1 MASSYDSRPSVLII
15 AYYFPPENTSG
26 AARPARFHKYLP
38 RFGYI
43 PHVITSSEQD
53 PDYPQENVYYLRGI
67 RNIDKRTL
75 QGLTEGFLR
84 KYFLSHCENVTWI
97 HPSVE
102 LASRVA
108 PPEGF
113 RAVISTSPPA
123 TPHLVAMWLKQRLRI
138 PWIADFRD
146 PIVGNPFLNPGAWH
160 REVDERMEPII
171 FRRADLVIAN
181 TENVAETWRRR
192 YPQFDRKIRV
202 LWNGFD
208 PEEEISPE
216 PLPPRAYRTLVH
228 TGSLYGKRHP
238 ILLLESLDRLI
249 ERGLV
254 DPSTLKIQLVGDVD
268 DTSMP
273 RRFNSFRC
281 VTEQHCLEWDGVM
294 LPRREALRRLA
305 EADYQLLVDVQDP
318 NAGLQAPAKLFD
330 YLRIGRSILALTTR
344 GSAADRILSRSGIPH
359 TSIYVDDSPE
369 SVDEKIIAF
378 LGMST
383 EPVKASRWFYEHFDG
398 AEQTGTLAEFIDTL

>member
-26 AARPARFHKYLP
+26 AARPARFHKYLS
-38 RFGYI
+38 RFGYD
-43 PHVITSSEQD
+43 PHVITSSDQD
-53 PDYPQENVYYLRGI
+53 PDSPQANVHYLPGI
-67 RNIDKRTL
+67 RTIDKRTL

-97 HPSVE
+97 HPSVD
-102 LASRVA
+102 LAGRVA

-113 RAVISTSPPA
+113 RAIISTSPPA
-123 TPHLVAMWLKQRLRI
+123 TPHLVAMWLKRRLGI

-160 REVDERMEPII
+160 KQVDEKMEPLI
-171 FRRADLVIAN
+171 FRQADLVIAN
-181 TENVAETWRRR
+181 TENVADSWRRR
-192 YPQFDRKIRV
+192 YPQFDAKIRV

-208 PEEEISPE
+208 PEEDISPA
-216 PLPPRAYRTLVH
+216 PLPPRTYRTLLH

-238 ILLLESLDRLI
+238 IPLLESVDRLI

-254 DPSTLKIQLVGDVD
+254 QPSALKIQLLGDVD
-268 DTSMP
+268 DASMP
-273 RRFNSFRC
+273 RRFHSFRC
-281 VTEQHCLEWDGVM
+281 VADHHCLEWGAM
-294 LPRREALRRLA
+294 LSRRGALQRLA

-330 YLRIGRSILALTTR
+330 YLRIGRPVLSLTTR
-344 GSAADRILSRSGIPH
+344 GSAADQILARSGIPH
-359 TSIYVDDSPE
+359 TSVYVDDPPE
-369 SVDEKIIAF
+369 SVDEKMTAF

-398 AEQTGTLAEFIDTL
+398 IEQTRTLAEFIDSL